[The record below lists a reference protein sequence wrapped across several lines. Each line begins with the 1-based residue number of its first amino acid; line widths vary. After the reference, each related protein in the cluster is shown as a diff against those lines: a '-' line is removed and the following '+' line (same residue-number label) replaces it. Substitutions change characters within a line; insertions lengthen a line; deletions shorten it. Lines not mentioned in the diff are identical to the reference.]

1 MENCLFMYGELSVY
15 VWRIVCLCME
25 NCLLLMDFIYVLHYN
40 STYINF
46 KEIIMANELVK
57 YHTELN
63 TIPLRK
69 FTPVE
74 MNLFFSIVSR
84 MREKGNKKVT
94 FSFDQLKDLSNYKAT
109 ANNRFIDDLETTY
122 DKLMDL
128 RFGSRS
134 ADGLQRER
142 FVMFNEFKIDGHSDE
157 PYAEIQIH
165 DKALPLLNGL
175 DEWVRY
181 SLQQFTEL
189 QSSYSKTMFRL
200 LKQFRT
206 TGYAYF
212 SKEDFFELLDIPKS
226 YQKNLG
232 EVDRTILKPIKEE
245 LTPLFRGLTIKK
257 KYGRGRGTPV
267 IGYQFSFK
275 AEAKN
280 ADDFSKGSQED
291 LRKKMFNIEHNGE
304 LSQEEK
310 WVAKDKVLG
319 LKLGPHE
326 ADFHKQIEKETL
338 SDEQKSDLL
347 EKLQHGFLS

>member
-1 MENCLFMYGELSVY
+1 
-15 VWRIVCLCME
+15 
-25 NCLLLMDFIYVLHYN
+25 
-40 STYINF
+40 
-46 KEIIMANELVK
+46 MANELVK
-57 YHTELN
+57 YHHELN

-69 FTPVE
+69 FSSVE

-84 MREKGNKKVT
+84 MREKGDTTVR
-94 FSFDQLKDLSNYKAT
+94 FSFNQLKELSNYKAT
-109 ANNRFIDDLETTY
+109 ANVRFIDDLKETY
-122 DKLMDL
+122 EKILSL
-128 RFGSRS
+128 RFGRKSQS
-134 ADGLQRER
+134 GLNFSM
-142 FVMFNEFKIDGHSDE
+142 FVMFTEFEIIGEAGEADE
-157 PYAEIQIH
+157 PYVDIRLH
-165 DKALPLLNGL
+165 DRAIPLLNDL

-181 SLQQFTEL
+181 SLKQFTEL

-212 SKEDFFELLDIPKS
+212 SKDDFHELLDIPKS
-226 YQKNLG
+226 YKQGNIDQK
-232 EVDRTILKPIKEE
+232 ILNPIKTE

-257 KYGRGRGTPV
+257 KYGKGRGKPV

-280 ADDFSKGSQED
+280 ADDFSKGKQED

-319 LKLGPHE
+319 LKIGTHE
-326 ADFHKQIEKETL
+326 ADFYAQQQKENDKIEEEKL
-338 SDEQKSDLL
+338 RQDLL
-347 EKLQHGFLS
+347 KELQNRFK

>member
-1 MENCLFMYGELSVY
+1 
-15 VWRIVCLCME
+15 
-25 NCLLLMDFIYVLHYN
+25 
-40 STYINF
+40 
-46 KEIIMANELVK
+46 MANELVK

-84 MREKGNKKVT
+84 MREKGSQKVT

-142 FVMFNEFKIDGHSDE
+142 FVMFNEFRIDGKAEE
-157 PYAEIQIH
+157 PYAEIQVH

-212 SKEDFFELLDIPKS
+212 SKEDFFELLDVPKS

-232 EVDRTILKPIKEE
+232 EVDRTVLKPIKEE

-257 KYGRGRGTPV
+257 KYGKGRGKPV

-275 AEAKN
+275 AEHKN
-280 ADDFSKGSQED
+280 ADDFSKGEREN
-291 LRKKMFNIEHNGE
+291 LRIKMFNIEHNGE
-304 LSQEEK
+304 LSQKEK

-319 LKLGPHE
+319 VKIGTHE
-326 ADFHKQIEKETL
+326 ADFYTQQQKESDKIEEEKL
-338 SDEQKSDLL
+338 RQDLL
-347 EKLQHGFLS
+347 KELQNGFK